1 MAYTLFSETSL
12 PLRTWHHDNVKPL
25 EKLLTSQV
33 ALVAKNPPANAGA
46 AGDTGSVPG
55 GEEPWR
61 RQWQPTPHSC
71 LENESHGRRSLEG
84 CSPWGCKRAEVGR
97 GGSRAGWAPG
107 SGSDVRPRV
116 RVAFRAPQGARGRRE
131 RHLYSQSTACG
142 STSQTST
149 GRGGL
154 PWWSSLPST
163 AGDAGPIPGQVTEIP
178 HCHRATKPDPE
189 QGPGRS

>member
-1 MAYTLFSETSL
+1 MQELPET
-12 PLRTWHHDNVKPL
+12 
-25 EKLLTSQV
+25 QV
-33 ALVAKNPPANAGA
+33 QSRVGKNPGGGNGNPLHILAWRMSPMDGGA
-46 AGDTGSVPG
+46 
-55 GEEPWR
+55 
-61 RQWQPTPHSC
+61 
-71 LENESHGRRSLEG
+71 EG

>member
-71 LENESHGRRSLEG
+71 LENESHGRRSRGLQ
-84 CSPWGCKRAEVGR
+84 SVGMQTCR
-97 GGSRAGWAPG
+97 GGQRRESGRMGPGEWLGRASPGQSRIQGSTGSTGEERAAPLFTEHCLWEHLTDKHGAGGTPLVVQPALHC
-107 SGSDVRPRV
+107 
-116 RVAFRAPQGARGRRE
+116 RGRR
-131 RHLYSQSTACG
+131 SN
-142 STSQTST
+142 
-149 GRGGL
+149 
-154 PWWSSLPST
+154 PW
-163 AGDAGPIPGQVTEIP
+163 AG
-178 HCHRATKPDPE
+178 H
-189 QGPGRS
+189 